1 MNVST
6 DMRFA
11 AQMMFEM
18 MQALQISSTA
28 VALYMIRFIVVMT
41 LLPVMSEQVIN
52 TMSRMGIAMML
63 AVFVSFGRPWDE
75 LNSLSGATIGMIAI
89 KEAILGVALGF
100 AMSTVFWV
108 VEFVGALIDNAAG
121 FNNVQLQNPLSGSQS
136 TPVSD
141 MLSRLAGAVFFS
153 IGGGVFFA
161 QAMFESFQA
170 WPLADLRPSAQ
181 GAYEVF
187 VQRQLGTLFG
197 NSLKLAAPVMIVLLL
212 VDVGMGLLARSA
224 EKLEPSSL
232 AQPIK
237 GVLTIVLLTL
247 FVSVAFDQMHQ
258 HLVPRGTVE
267 QIVPAPAR

>member
-1 MNVST
+1 
-6 DMRFA
+6 
-11 AQMMFEM
+11 
-18 MQALQISSTA
+18 MQALQISSSA
-28 VALYMIRFIVVMT
+28 VALYMIRFIVAMT
-41 LLPVMSEQVIN
+41 LLPVTGEGTIN
-52 TMSRMGIAMML
+52 TLSRMGIAMML

-75 LNSLSGATIGMIAI
+75 LTTLSGGMIGLIAI
-89 KEAILGVALGF
+89 KEAILGVVLGF
-100 AMSTVFWV
+100 AMATVFWV

-121 FNNVQLQNPLSGSQS
+121 FNNVQLQNPLSGAQS

-153 IGGGVFFA
+153 VGGGVFFA
-161 QAMFESFQA
+161 QAMFDSFQT
-170 WPLADLRPSAQ
+170 WPLADLMPSAQ

-187 VQRQLGTLFG
+187 VQRQLDSLFG

-224 EKLEPSSL
+224 EKLEPASL

-247 FVSVAFDQMHQ
+247 FVSVAFDQMRQ
-258 HLVPRGTVE
+258 YLVPLNTVQ
-267 QIVPAPAR
+267 QIVPAPGR